1 MLTLSNIQW
10 GSFQT
15 ASGFCTTS
23 QDYKDLVNLVIPRLL
38 NRGDWA
44 GTLLPIRACI
54 SRGCVT
60 WPRYVN
66 QIRNVNTCRQS
77 VKMRNVF
84 YEFMEHNNCLGTYQ
98 QWCNGER
105 QMTDQFRAP
114 FYNDIF
120 GSTSKLRVFP
130 MVSQDVGVT
139 VRFFGNDIYGQPL
152 MTNNGDGTWS
162 DGIILTAAF
171 PYVESTQYIHHIDRV
186 VKSASQ
192 GNILIYGYDAS
203 QNAMYD
209 LAVYEPSELNP
220 SYLRTR
226 LDGSSTGTCCGGC
239 CSETVIALVKLK
251 FIPVVTNDD
260 GLIFLDGAEGA
271 LLAGIRAMKREDAG
285 DFNGAKGFWGQAI
298 EELQRQLEDFSP
310 DSKLS
315 VRNNVF
321 GARTL
326 ANRCF

>member
-1 MLTLSNIQW
+1 MLTLSSIQG

-15 ASGFCTTS
+15 ASGYCTTS
-23 QDYKDLVNLVIPRLL
+23 QDYKDLVNLLIPRLL

-44 GTLLPIRACI
+44 GTLLPIRACV

-66 QIRNVNTCRQS
+66 QIRKVNTCRQS
-77 VKMRNVF
+77 VTMRNVF
-84 YEFMEHNNCLGTYQ
+84 YEFLEHSGCTANYL
-98 QWCNGER
+98 QWCHGQRN
-105 QMTDQFRAP
+105 MSDQFRAP

-120 GSTSKLRVFP
+120 GSTSKIRVYP
-130 MVSQDVGVT
+130 MVPQDSGVT
-139 VRFFGNDIYGQPL
+139 VTFFGNDIYGQPL
-152 MTNNGDGTWS
+152 RTDNGDGTWS
-162 DGIILTAAF
+162 DGVIVTAGTT
-171 PYVESTQYIHHIDRV
+171 YGETVQYIHHIDRV

-192 GNILIYGYDAS
+192 GNIMIYGFDYG
-203 QNAMYD
+203 QNALYD
-209 LAVYEPSELNP
+209 LAIFEPSELNP

-226 LDGSSTGTCCGGC
+226 LDGSTTGTCCGGC

-251 FIPVVTNDD
+251 FIPVSDPKD

-285 DFNGAKGFWGQAI
+285 DFSGAKNFWGQAI
-298 EELQRQLEDFSP
+298 EELQRQLEDFMP
-310 DSKLS
+310 DATFSAQNL
-315 VRNNVF
+315 VF
-321 GARTL
+321 GDRTL